1 MERVENAQE
10 LRAIFQQTRLAPLGN
25 TFLKADADEPEE
37 PVVVR
42 RRRSINLKA
51 FSIPDYIPHQLV
63 SMYGDSDIF
72 EDMSASDISTR
83 FSKSFCDL
91 INQRKAGSEPA
102 KASMAMLLGRR
113 ASSGKPDMSE
123 PAFIGAAPLTDE
135 GTAERMS
142 WNRQNNIMLGT
153 LPPALGLQDMVKVL
167 SQPGTPP
174 LRPAPG
180 LEYMV
185 PTPPCSPLLAC
196 AQEEPFNDR
205 AATHGSGSGSKVA
218 NNSIQGPITTLM
230 IRNLPHELLQSQLA
244 VDMDACGFKGEYDF
258 LYMPSTF
265 GTGRGKGYAFVNFA
279 TPEVADC
286 FSALWHNTCR
296 FGNPSEHVLLNVSVA
311 CIQGRDANV
320 ARWDT
325 SKMRR
330 IRNNNHRPLVTVL
343 MTDSRATPPTMPQ
356 MQLPPAATPAPLRP
370 PPPTLATTPA
380 PSGMLKTDVA
390 QGDDDKHR
398 MVGKWCKIDG
408 LQRMTH
414 ANGLWGMVEAYDDD
428 LERYIMRVPVDADHW
443 FMAKILRENLDI
455 PMQSY

>member
-258 LYMPSTF
+258 VYLPMDFKSSANL
-265 GTGRGKGYAFVNFA
+265 GYAFVN
-279 TPEVADC
+279 VASPSKVHH
-286 FSALWHNTCR
+286 FWAALDGYKEWTIPTAKVCQVGWSDPH
-296 FGNPSEHVLLNVSVA
+296 
-311 CIQGRDANV
+311 QGLRANV
-320 ARWDT
+320 HRYRNSPVMHEDVPDECKPVLFAHGIRTDFPNPT
-325 SKMRR
+325 KSLHAPRR
-330 IRNNNHRPLVTVL
+330 RGRH
-343 MTDSRATPPTMPQ
+343 
-356 MQLPPAATPAPLRP
+356 
-370 PPPTLATTPA
+370 
-380 PSGMLKTDVA
+380 
-390 QGDDDKHR
+390 
-398 MVGKWCKIDG
+398 
-408 LQRMTH
+408 
-414 ANGLWGMVEAYDDD
+414 
-428 LERYIMRVPVDADHW
+428 
-443 FMAKILRENLDI
+443 
-455 PMQSY
+455 